1 MNASV
6 EAKDM
11 YLQAHAESVRG
22 LAGHQ
27 LPWVAQTRER
37 ALAQFAEQGFPTT
50 RDEEWRYTNVAPIQR
65 SAFRPAAKD
74 LASLTAQQLQPF
86 VFQDLS
92 CHRLV
97 FVNGHFVAQLSAL
110 GKLPGGVI
118 VSSLADAIDSGAA
131 FLQSHLARY
140 APIDRYGFAAL
151 NTAFLADGA
160 CIYLPREATL
170 AEPVHLLFVSTACEQ
185 PVLAQPRNLVV
196 AEANSRAALI
206 ESYISLDNARHF
218 TNAISEVVIAENAS
232 IEHYKLGHE
241 SAKTYHIGGI
251 YVRQHAN
258 SRFISHNITVDGAL
272 VRNDIDVLF
281 EAEGGECV
289 LNGLYVASNRQ
300 HIDNHTRLDHAQP
313 RCNSREFY
321 KGVLAGRARAV
332 FNGRIIVRQNAQHT
346 DAQQENKNLLLS
358 RDAEVDTKPQLEI
371 YADDVKCA
379 HGATVGQLDDDAL
392 YYLRSRGI
400 DAATARHVLTYAFAK
415 DVLNRM
421 ALEPIRGYVEK
432 ILTARLLQGQTVEKL
447 A

>member
-1 MNASV
+1 MNAGV
-6 EAKDM
+6 ETKDI
-11 YLQAHAESVRG
+11 YLQAHADNAKR
-22 LAGHQ
+22 LAGYQ
-27 LPWVAQTRER
+27 LPWIAQTRER

-74 LASLTAQQLQPF
+74 LAGLTADQLQPF
-86 VFQDLS
+86 IFQDLS

-97 FVNGHFVAQLSAL
+97 FVNGHFVPQLSAL
-110 GKLPGGVI
+110 GKLPGGV
-118 VSSLADAIDSGAA
+118 VVASLADAIDGGAA
-131 FLQSHLARY
+131 FLQRHLAHY
-140 APIDRYGFAAL
+140 APIDRYGFTAL

-160 CIYLPREATL
+160 CIYLPREAML
-170 AEPVHLLFVSTACEQ
+170 ANPVHLLFVSTASDE

-196 AEANSRAALI
+196 AETNSRAAFI
-206 ESYISLDNARHF
+206 ESYISLNGARYF
-218 TNAISEVVIAENAS
+218 TNAITELVIGENAAV
-232 IEHYKLGHE
+232 EHYKLGQE
-241 SAKTYHIGGI
+241 SAKAYHIGGVH
-251 YVRQHAN
+251 VRQHAN

-289 LNGLYVASNRQ
+289 LNGLYVANKRQ

-321 KGVLAGRARAV
+321 KGVLDGRARAV
-332 FNGRIIVRQNAQHT
+332 FNGRIIVRQDAQLT

-371 YADDVKCA
+371 YADNVKCA

-400 DAATARHVLTYAFAK
+400 DATTARHVLTYAFAK

-421 ALEPIRGYVEK
+421 TLEPIRSYVENM
-432 ILTARLLQGQTVEKL
+432 LTVRLLQGQAIEKL

>member
-6 EAKDM
+6 EAKDI
-11 YLQAHAESVRG
+11 YLHAHAESARN
-22 LAGHQ
+22 LAGHK

-37 ALAQFAEQGFPTT
+37 ALTQFAEQGFPTI

-65 SAFRPAAKD
+65 GAFHPAPKD
-74 LASLTAQQLQPF
+74 LAGLTERRLQPF
-86 VFQDLS
+86 LFQDLS

-97 FVNGHFVAQLSAL
+97 FVNGYFAPQLSLL
-110 GKLPGGVI
+110 GKLPDGVTL
-118 VSSLADAIDSGAA
+118 SSLATAIDSDAV
-131 FLQSHLARY
+131 FLQRHLARY

-151 NTAFLADGA
+151 NTAFLSDGA
-160 CIYLPREATL
+160 CIYLPRGVKL
-170 AEPVHLLFVSTACEQ
+170 ADPVHLLFVSTARDE
-185 PVLAQPRNLVV
+185 PALVQPRNLIVT
-196 AEANSRAALI
+196 EANSRAVLI
-206 ESYISLDNARHF
+206 ESYISFDEARYF
-218 TNAISEVVIAENAS
+218 TNAISELVIAENAT
-232 IEHYKLGHE
+232 IEHYKLVQE
-241 SAKTYHIGGI
+241 SAKAYHVGGI
-251 YVRQHAN
+251 HVRQHAN

-289 LNGLYVASNRQ
+289 LNGLYLASNRQ

-313 RCNSREFY
+313 NCNSREFY
-321 KGVLAGRARAV
+321 KGVLDGRARAV
-332 FNGRIIVRQNAQHT
+332 FNGRIIVRQDAQHT

-400 DAATARHVLTYAFAK
+400 DVATARHLLTYAFAK
-415 DVLNRM
+415 DVLNRI
-421 ALEPIRGYVEK
+421 ALEAIRGYVEK
-432 ILTARLLQGQTVEKL
+432 MLSARLLQGRTVETL

>member
-6 EAKDM
+6 EAKDI
-11 YLQAHAESVRG
+11 YLHAHAESARR

-27 LPWVAQTRER
+27 LPWLAQMRER

-50 RDEEWRYTNVAPIQR
+50 RDEEWRYTNIAPIQR
-65 SAFRPAAKD
+65 SAFRPARKD
-74 LASLTAQQLQPF
+74 VTGLTAQQLQPF
-86 VFQDLS
+86 IFRDLS

-97 FVNGHFVAQLSAL
+97 FVNGHFVPQLAAL
-110 GKLPGGVI
+110 GKLPSGVI
-118 VSSLADAIDSGAA
+118 VSSLAQAIDSSAA
-131 FLQSHLARY
+131 FLQRHLAQY
-140 APIDRYGFAAL
+140 APIDRYGFTAL

-160 CIYLPREATL
+160 CIYLPPGATL
-170 AEPVHLLFVSTACEQ
+170 AEPVHLLFVSTAGDQ
-185 PVLAQPRNLVV
+185 PVLAQPRNLIV
-196 AEANSRAALI
+196 AEANSQAVLI
-206 ESYISLDNARHF
+206 ESYISLEDARYF
-218 TNAISEVVIAENAS
+218 TNAISEIVIADDAF
-232 IEHYKLGHE
+232 IEHYKLGQE
-241 SAKTYHIGGI
+241 SAKAYHIGGVH
-251 YVRQHAN
+251 VRQHAN

-281 EAEGGECV
+281 EAEGGECA

-321 KGVLAGRARAV
+321 KGVLDGRARAV
-332 FNGRIIVRQNAQHT
+332 FNGRIIVRQDAQHT

-415 DVLNRM
+415 DVLNRL
-421 ALEPIRGYVEK
+421 ALEPIRGYVENM
-432 ILTARLLQGQTVEKL
+432 LTARLLHGKNVEKL